1 MTKLCP
7 RGKAAAKRKFK
18 VYPSAY
24 ANAYA
29 SKICAGKIKDPSGTK
44 RKDWGPKKAKKGR
57 MFTAAEVRAL
67 DEAKSAKNY
76 KKKDRIESSGDK
88 DRIKLMKSNLRRYKD
103 GKMIK
108 ANKGMSVKGDDARD
122 IRKVE
127 EKIGASRSSKR
138 EKKIMKAA
146 LGLGLLATKKGQ
158 KAAKKFMKTKT
169 QMSPALNYLSRK
181 EGGNAKIIKRSNGG
195 FTEKL
200 QPYSGTYIK
209 GNLAGHEVSNPS
221 LSNYYKD
228 LI

>member
-88 DRIKLMKSNLRRYKD
+88 DRIKLMKSNLRRYK
-103 GKMIK
+103 
-108 ANKGMSVKGDDARD
+108 
-122 IRKVE
+122 E
-127 EKIGASRSSKR
+127 
-138 EKKIMKAA
+138 
-146 LGLGLLATKKGQ
+146 
-158 KAAKKFMKTKT
+158 
-169 QMSPALNYLSRK
+169 
-181 EGGNAKIIKRSNGG
+181 GG

>member
-29 SKICAGKIKDPSGTK
+29 SKICAGKIKDPSGVK
-44 RKDWGPKKAKKGR
+44 RKDFKGPKPAGKKTGGKVIKARVGEMMTFREYVKDKRKNAQIGPTEEKKLQREYIKKIRG
-57 MFTAAEVRAL
+57 AQVGPAE
-67 DEAKSAKNY
+67 EAKLMGN
-76 KKKDRIESSGDK
+76 
-88 DRIKLMKSNLRRYKD
+88 MKSK
-103 GKMIK
+103 
-108 ANKGMSVKGDDARD
+108 
-122 IRKVE
+122 
-127 EKIGASRSSKR
+127 
-138 EKKIMKAA
+138 
-146 LGLGLLATKKGQ
+146 
-158 KAAKKFMKTKT
+158 
-169 QMSPALNYLSRK
+169 
-181 EGGNAKIIKRSNGG
+181 GG